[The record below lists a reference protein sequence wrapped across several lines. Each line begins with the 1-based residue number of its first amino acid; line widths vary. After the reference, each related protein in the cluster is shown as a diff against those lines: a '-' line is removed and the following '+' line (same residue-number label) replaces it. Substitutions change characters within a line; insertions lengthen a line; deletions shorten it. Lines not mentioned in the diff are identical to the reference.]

1 MALIL
6 FLSINVI
13 SANEINDNDINSI
26 SVDSNAIDLDSS
38 ENINTL
44 FADSN
49 QDDESLSHSDELNTE
64 VSQKSFQKQ

>member
-44 FADSN
+44 FDSTKFWI
-49 QDDESLSHSDELNTE
+49 SIKIYWKFCS
-64 VSQKSFQKQ
+64 